1 MYPGLYYFD
10 TFTFTTM
17 GTSGTRG
24 PDSTKKYSNA
34 PWREGDFSIVDGQQ
48 QWTVPVSG
56 TYSITASGAY
66 SAKKGRIVSGDVE
79 LNEGQV
85 LTMLVG
91 QLPYPVGYGLGGGG
105 GTFIVANGKP
115 LIVVSGGD
123 GTGGHDASFS
133 PYGSGNGING
143 AGYFTDGSNVSI
155 TYQFSKPT
163 AYINGGF
170 GNSYEGSPP
179 YGGGFG
185 GGQGFA
191 FPPTSIYGGGG
202 YTGSPGDGLSGATCY
217 ADDSVQTFTDLG
229 ATSNSS
235 GYVIVSLVNPITI
248 EHNDTIVN
256 TEIYASPSGFAYW
269 SDIAYSPGLK
279 LFVAP
284 SSFYNGQGIA
294 YSPDGKQ
301 WFRSDYTG
309 QGPWV
314 VAWSPE
320 LGIFTTAKNGN
331 YISSN
336 GKNWIQVQGGSNW
349 FSDIIWVPF
358 LHKFIAISA
367 ANSSSEYFSE
377 SSDGQYWSPITTGP
391 NVTNWYY
398 QSYSVFAISQ
408 SNVLAGFYTSVYV
421 SSDGA
426 TWNQTL
432 TTTNNINNVAYGN
445 GVFFVESVPT
455 YYYSQDG
462 GQTWSNEASL
472 PFVNDSQP
480 VSSVV
485 FTDTQVVVT
494 GLNET
499 LISSDYIHWTRY
511 PNNIMNP
518 SSGGY
523 RHIVYNPVDKY
534 LVAVSDR
541 EINLAID
548 GTLWVPADTTYIGG
562 VYDNVMCSP
571 ETSTVVLV
579 ASNGQ
584 ITSETGTYTKD
595 GVVWN
600 RIPGLTF
607 NPTTCQWNPL
617 QRLFY
622 IANNQYQV
630 FFDPDSETLVSGN
643 WREWVDSSTSPQLL
657 QWYYDQTINNCL
669 PISKAFSL
677 NGIIVDTEP
686 DINGYSPRISCSGS
700 TFIKMARYPLG
711 ISYSSTD
718 GTNWTQYSLQGD
730 AMGECNRIIY
740 ILKYNT
746 FYSLSNQE
754 GKVFKSSDG
763 GITWTCIYT
772 SPGIYLNDMTYV
784 PLLNKLFLIT
794 IANNIIELTFQA

>member
-1 MYPGLYYFD
+1 
-10 TFTFTTM
+10 
-17 GTSGTRG
+17 
-24 PDSTKKYSNA
+24 
-34 PWREGDFSIVDGQQ
+34 
-48 QWTVPVSG
+48 VPASG
-56 TYSITASGAY
+56 TYQITAAGAY
-66 SAKKGRIVSGDVE
+66 GTTPGRVVSGQVK
-79 LNEGQV
+79 LNEGQT
-85 LTMLVG
+85 LQMLVG
-91 QLPYPVGYGLGGGG
+91 QQSTNTYAGG
-105 GTFIVANGKP
+105 GTWIATDKLWMVS
-115 LIVVSGGD
+115 SGGD
-123 GTGGHDASFS
+123 GTGGHAASFS
-133 PYGSGNGING
+133 PYGSGLGQNG
-143 AGYFTDGSNVSI
+143 AGYLTDGLQTNPDFGFIVPS
-155 TYQFSKPT
+155 

-170 GNSYEGSPP
+170 GNKLVDNSAEA
-179 YGGGFG
+179 GFG
-185 GGQGFA
+185 GANLVGA
-191 FPPTSIYGGGG
+191 GG
-202 YTGSPGDGLSGATCY
+202 YTGSPGNGTSGATCY
-217 ADDSVQTFTDLG
+217 SDSTVQTFTDLG
-229 ATSNSS
+229 ATSNSA
-235 GYVIVSLVNPITI
+235 GYVNVILVEPAPSTRVYD
-248 EHNDTIVN
+248 DTIVN
-256 TEIYASPSGFAYW
+256 TKIYVSPSGFAYW
-269 SDIAYSPGLK
+269 SDIAYSPELK

-309 QGPWV
+309 QGPWA

-336 GKNWIQVQGGSNW
+336 GKNWIEVQGESNW
-349 FSDIIWVPF
+349 FADIIWVPF

-398 QSYSVFAISQ
+398 QSYSVFATSP
-408 SNVLAGFYTSVYV
+408 SNVLAGFYTYVYV

-462 GQTWSNEASL
+462 GQTWSPEASL
-472 PFVNDSQP
+472 PFVNESQP
-480 VSSVV
+480 VTSVV

-499 LISSDYIHWTRY
+499 LISGDYIHWTRY

-677 NGIIVDTEP
+677 NGIIVDTGANLE
-686 DINGYSPRISCSGS
+686 NGYRISCSGS
-700 TFIKMARYPLG
+700 TFIKMSKYHTPASGPPIG
-711 ISYSSTD
+711 IAYSSTD

-730 AMGECNRIIY
+730 DIYQCSRIIY
-740 ILKYNT
+740 ILKYTT
-746 FYSLSNQE
+746 FYILSGEE

>member
-1 MYPGLYYFD
+1 
-10 TFTFTTM
+10 M

-123 GTGGHDASFS
+123 GTGGQDASFS
-133 PYGSGNGING
+133 PYGTGNGING

-155 TYQFSKPT
+155 TYQFLKPI

-202 YTGSPGDGLSGATCY
+202 YTGSPGDGVSGATCY
-217 ADDSVQTFTDLG
+217 ADESVQNFTDLG
-229 ATSNSS
+229 ATSNSA
-235 GYVIVSLVNPITI
+235 GYVTISLVNATTI
-248 EHNDTIVN
+248 EHSDTLTDAV
-256 TEIYASPSGFAYW
+256 IYASPSGVGSYW
-269 SDIAYSPGLK
+269 SDIEYSPKLK
-279 LFVAP
+279 LFVV
-284 SSFYNGQGIA
+284 SSGFYNGQGIV
-294 YSPDGKQ
+294 YSSDGKQ
-301 WFRSDYTG
+301 WFRSDYEG
-309 QGPWV
+309 GGPWAI
-314 VAWSPE
+314 AWSPE
-320 LGIFTTAKNGN
+320 LGIFTTTTNVT

-336 GKNWIQVQGGSNW
+336 GKNWTQVQGTSGW
-349 FSDIIWVPF
+349 LTDIIWVPF
-358 LHKFIAISA
+358 LHKFIAISYY
-367 ANSSSEYFSE
+367 SDYFFE
-377 SSDGQYWSPITTGP
+377 SSDGQHWSPITTGP
-391 NVTNWYY
+391 VGEGAGNLGH
-398 QSYSVFAISQ
+398 SFFATSQ
-408 SNVLAGFYTSVYV
+408 SNVLAGLSTSVYV
-421 SSDGA
+421 SPDGV

-455 YYYSQDG
+455 YYYSKDEG
-462 GQTWSNEASL
+462 RTWSIEASL
-472 PFVNDSQP
+472 PFVNNSQP
-480 VSSVV
+480 ISSVV
-485 FTDTQVVVT
+485 FTDTQIVVT
-494 GLNET
+494 GQNET

-518 SSGGY
+518 ASQGY
-523 RHIVYNPVDKY
+523 RRTIYNQVDNY
-534 LVAVSDR
+534 LVSVSDR
-541 EINLAID
+541 EINLAVD
-548 GTLWVPADTTYIGG
+548 GTIWIPADTTYIGG

-579 ASNGQ
+579 ASYEQ
-584 ITSETGTYTKD
+584 SEPGIYTKD
-595 GVVWN
+595 GVYWN

-607 NPTTCQWNPL
+607 HPTTCQWNPL
-617 QRLFY
+617 QGLFY
-622 IANNQYQV
+622 LGNNT
-630 FFDPDSETLVSGN
+630 FFDPYTETLVSGN

-669 PISKAFSL
+669 PITKAFSL
-677 NGIIVDTEP
+677 NGIIVNTGGE
-686 DINGYSPRISCSGS
+686 RISCSGS
-700 TFIKMARYPLG
+700 TFIKMTRYTGG
-711 ISYSSTD
+711 IAYSSTD
-718 GTNWTQYSLQGD
+718 GTNWTEYSLQGD
-730 AMGECNRIIY
+730 AIGTCERIIY
-740 ILKYNT
+740 ISKYNA
-746 FYSLSNQE
+746 FYIS
-754 GKVFKSSDG
+754 GGTGVFKSSDD
-763 GITWTCIYT
+763 GITWSCIYT
-772 SPGIYLNDMTYV
+772 LPGVSLFEMTYA
-784 PLLNKLFLIT
+784 PFLNKLLIT
-794 IANNIIELTFQA
+794 TIVNDLIELTFT